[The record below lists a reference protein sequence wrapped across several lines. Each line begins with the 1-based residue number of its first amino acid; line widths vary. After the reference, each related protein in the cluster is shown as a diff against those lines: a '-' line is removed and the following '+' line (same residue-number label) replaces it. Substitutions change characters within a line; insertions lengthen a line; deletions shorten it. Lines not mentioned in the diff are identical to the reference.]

1 MKSTVTPLILA
12 FLLLAAG
19 GVLWTLGQAQ
29 DRIARA
35 KTEVATMEFGAVAA
49 ENPGN
54 PGNNG
59 GHDADE
65 PERSLGY
72 AGRVPIIGTE
82 MTSDAKDARVTAA
95 YWLGRY
101 DALAFE
107 RDAGGAPVE
116 HDPKV
121 LLLAANA
128 GYRASRLDTVDRQ
141 TALERLESIIRNY
154 VDVLKTSVGNGG
166 DAQNPEGHVLD
177 DAAYN
182 YEFAVRARDAL
193 ERARSNTPPAAPAGS
208 EPPPSIHGRP
218 GGPPKNADASKFK
231 IVVPKRSDERD
242 DNPEGGQGQEKVRKG

>member
-1 MKSTVTPLILA
+1 MKSIVTPLILA

-35 KTEVATMEFGAVAA
+35 KTEVATMEFGAVAP

-54 PGNNG
+54 TDGQ
-59 GHDADE
+59 DADE
-65 PERSLGY
+65 LERSLGY
-72 AGRVPIIGTE
+72 TGRVPVIGTD
-82 MTSDAKDARVTAA
+82 MTSDAKNARVTAA

-101 DALAFE
+101 DALALD

-116 HDPKV
+116 HDPEV

-166 DAQNPEGHVLD
+166 DAQSPEGHVLD

>member
-19 GVLWTLGQAQ
+19 GMLWTLGQAQ

-35 KTEVATMEFGAVAA
+35 MTEVATMDFGAVAP
-49 ENPGN
+49 ENNDGQ
-54 PGNNG
+54 
-59 GHDADE
+59 DADE
-65 PERSLGY
+65 LERSLGY
-72 AGRVPIIGTE
+72 AGRMPVIGTD
-82 MTSDAKDARVTAA
+82 MTNEAKDARVTSA

-101 DALAFE
+101 DALALE

-128 GYRASRLDTVDRQ
+128 GYRASRLETVDRQ

-154 VDVLKTSVGNGG
+154 VDVLKITVGNGG
-166 DAQNPEGHVLD
+166 DSESPDGHVLG

-193 ERARSNTPPAAPAGS
+193 ERARSNTPPPATAGS

-231 IVVPKRSDERD
+231 IVVPKRSDERT

>member
-1 MKSTVTPLILA
+1 MKRTVTPLVLA

-35 KTEVATMEFGAVAA
+35 KTDVATMEFGAVAP

-54 PGNNG
+54 NDGQ
-59 GHDADE
+59 DADE
-65 PERSLGY
+65 LERSLGY
-72 AGRVPIIGTE
+72 AGRVPVIGTD

-116 HDPKV
+116 HDPKA

-154 VDVLKTSVGNGG
+154 ADVLKGS
-166 DAQNPEGHVLD
+166 AA
-177 DAAYN
+177 DAAGHISSDAAFN
-182 YEFAVRARDAL
+182 YEFAVRTRDVL
-193 ERARSNTPPAAPAGS
+193 ERARANTPPAAAAGT

-231 IVVPKRSDERD
+231 IVVPKRSDERN

>member
-1 MKSTVTPLILA
+1 MKSIVTPLILA
-12 FLLLAAG
+12 FLLLVAG

-35 KTEVATMEFGAVAA
+35 KTEVATMEFGTVAH
-49 ENPGN
+49 ENNDGQ
-54 PGNNG
+54 
-59 GHDADE
+59 DADDLE
-65 PERSLGY
+65 HSLGY
-72 AGRVPIIGTE
+72 AGRVPVIGTD

-101 DALAFE
+101 DALALE

-116 HDPKV
+116 HDPEV

-154 VDVLKTSVGNGG
+154 VDVLKTSVGKGG
-166 DAQNPEGHVLD
+166 DSESPDSSVGHVGHVLD
-177 DAAYN
+177 DAAFN

-193 ERARSNTPPAAPAGS
+193 ERARANTPPAPTAGS

-231 IVVPKRSDERD
+231 IVVPKRSDERN